1 MNAKTAFD
9 LIFRNARTRSAATTV
24 DIGVTGGRIAAIEPR
39 LACEAAE
46 IEVGGKLA
54 LPGFVDT
61 HIHLDKACLLGRC
74 GHDHGSVAEAIA
86 AVAAMKR
93 DFTVEDVYA
102 RGARV
107 IERAIVHGTTRMRTH
122 VEIDPRIGLR
132 GFEAVK
138 ALKRDYAWAID
149 LSICVFPQEGLTND
163 PGAEELL
170 IAALRDGG
178 EAIGGCPYMDTDP
191 NAHLEKLFDLA
202 QEFDVDID
210 LHLDFD
216 LDPSW
221 WHLEEV
227 CRQTERRNYQGRVA
241 IGHATKLSALPPDRL
256 KAATARLAKSGV
268 AVTVLPATDLYLM
281 GRDATH
287 NAPRGLTVAH
297 KLVENGVV
305 CSVATNNVLNPFTPF
320 GDASLLRMANFYANV
335 AHAGISEFDACL
347 DLVTDL
353 PARLMNLRDYGIAPG
368 NPADLIILDTD
379 SGANAIAELPDMLM
393 GFKNGRQVFERR
405 KPTLFPPQASGPHSR
420 HARARPGHPRAADD
434 SRDVDGRTMQAM
446 LCLMRCPAIDAPA
459 DPLLLSVNQQQQARG
474 RKS

>member
-1 MNAKTAFD
+1 M
-9 LIFRNARTRSAATTV
+9 
-24 DIGVTGGRIAAIEPR
+24 
-39 LACEAAE
+39 
-46 IEVGGKLA
+46 
-54 LPGFVDT
+54 
-61 HIHLDKACLLGRC
+61 
-74 GHDHGSVAEAIA
+74 AEAIA

-138 ALKRDYAWAID
+138 ALKRDYAWALD

-191 NAHLEKLFDLA
+191 NAHLEKIFGLA

-256 KAATARLAKSGV
+256 KAADSAAGQI
-268 AVTVLPATDLYLM
+268 
-281 GRDATH
+281 GR
-287 NAPRGLTVAH
+287 
-297 KLVENGVV
+297 
-305 CSVATNNVLNPFTPF
+305 
-320 GDASLLRMANFYANV
+320 
-335 AHAGISEFDACL
+335 
-347 DLVTDL
+347 
-353 PARLMNLRDYGIAPG
+353 
-368 NPADLIILDTD
+368 
-379 SGANAIAELPDMLM
+379 
-393 GFKNGRQVFERR
+393 RR
-405 KPTLFPPQASGPHSR
+405 H
-420 HARARPGHPRAADD
+420 RAA
-434 SRDVDGRTMQAM
+434 RDRSLSDG
-446 LCLMRCPAIDAPA
+446 P
-459 DPLLLSVNQQQQARG
+459 
-474 RKS
+474 

>member
-1 MNAKTAFD
+1 MRNAFD
-9 LIFRNARTRSAATTV
+9 LVFRNARTRSASTPV
-24 DIGVTGGRIAAIEPR
+24 DIGIAGGRIAAIEPH

-46 IEVGGKLA
+46 IDIGGKLV

-74 GHDHGSVAEAIA
+74 AHDHGGVSEAIR

-107 IERAIVHGTTRMRTH
+107 IERAITFGTMRMRTH

-132 GFEAVK
+132 GFEAIK
-138 ALKRDYAWAID
+138 ALKRDYDWAID
-149 LSICVFPQEGLTND
+149 ISPCVFPQEGLTND

-178 EAIGGCPYMDTDP
+178 ESIGGCPYVDTDP
-191 NAHLEKLFDLA
+191 NAHIEKIFDLA
-202 QEFDVDID
+202 QEFDVDVD

-221 WHLEEV
+221 WHMEEV

-256 KAATARLAKSGV
+256 KAASERLASAGV
-268 AVTVLPATDLYLM
+268 AVTVLPATDLYLLA
-281 GRDATH
+281 RDATH
-287 NAPRGLTVAH
+287 NVPRGLTAAH
-297 KLVENGVV
+297 RLIEDGVL
-305 CSVATNNVLNPFTPF
+305 CSVATNNVQNPFTPF
-320 GDASLLRMANFYANV
+320 GDASLLRMANFYANI
-335 AHAGISEFDACL
+335 AHAAVKEFDACL

-353 PARLMNLRDYGIAPG
+353 PARLMNLRDYGIAVG
-368 NPADLIILDTD
+368 NPADIIVLDTD
-379 SGANAIAELPDMLM
+379 SGRGAIAELPDVLM
-393 GFKNGRQVFERR
+393 GFKDGRQTFERR
-405 KPTLFPPQASGPHSR
+405 RPMLFPP
-420 HARARPGHPRAADD
+420 
-434 SRDVDGRTMQAM
+434 
-446 LCLMRCPAIDAPA
+446 
-459 DPLLLSVNQQQQARG
+459 
-474 RKS
+474 KS

>member
-1 MNAKTAFD
+1 MMTKPAFD
-9 LIFRNARTRSAATTV
+9 LVFRNAVTRASAAAV
-24 DIGVTGGRIAAIEPR
+24 DIGVTDGRIAAIAPR
-39 LACEAAE
+39 LACEAVE
-46 IEVGGKLA
+46 INVDGKLVLA
-54 LPGFVDT
+54 GFVDT

-74 GHDHGSVAEAIA
+74 RHDHGSVSEAIR

-107 IERAIVHGTTRMRTH
+107 IERAIVAGTTRMRTH

-132 GFEAVK
+132 GFEAIK

-163 PGAEELL
+163 PGTEELL
-170 IAALRDGG
+170 VAALRDGG
-178 EAIGGCPYMDTDP
+178 DLIGGCPYMDTDP
-191 NAHLEKLFDLA
+191 NAQIEKLFDLA
-202 QEFDVDID
+202 QAFDVDVD

-221 WHLEEV
+221 THMDEV
-227 CRQTERRNYQGRVA
+227 CRQTERRNYHGRVA
-241 IGHATKLSALPPDRL
+241 IGHASKLSAMPPEQL
-256 KAATARLAKSGV
+256 KAATARLAKAGV

-287 NAPRGLTVAH
+287 NSPRGLTVAH
-297 KLVENGVV
+297 KLVENGVL

-335 AHAGISEFDACL
+335 AHAGVSEFDACL

-353 PARLMNLRDYGIAPG
+353 PARLMNLKDYGIEVG
-368 NPADLIILDTD
+368 NPADLVILDTD
-379 SGANAIAELPDMLM
+379 SGVNAIAELPDILA
-393 GFKNGRQVFERR
+393 GYKNGRQVFERP
-405 KPTLFPPQASGPHSR
+405 KPTLFPPQG
-420 HARARPGHPRAADD
+420 
-434 SRDVDGRTMQAM
+434 
-446 LCLMRCPAIDAPA
+446 
-459 DPLLLSVNQQQQARG
+459 
-474 RKS
+474 

>member
-1 MNAKTAFD
+1 MTTKTAFD
-9 LIFRNARTRSAATTV
+9 LIFRRAVTPSSAIPV
-24 DIGVTGGRIAAIEPR
+24 DIGVAGGRIAAIEPR
-39 LACEAAE
+39 LACEAAD
-46 IEVGGKLA
+46 IDVGGRLA

-74 GHDHGSVAEAIA
+74 GHDHSTVAEAIA

-132 GFEAVK
+132 GFQAIK

-163 PGAEELL
+163 PGTEELL
-170 IAALRDGG
+170 VAALRDGG
-178 EAIGGCPYMDTDP
+178 DLIGGCPYMDTDP
-191 NAHLEKLFDLA
+191 MAQLEKLFDLA
-202 QEFDVDID
+202 QAFDVDVD

-221 WHLEEV
+221 WHLDEV
-227 CRQTERRNYQGRVA
+227 CLQAERRNYQGRVA
-241 IGHATKLSALPPDRL
+241 IGHASKLAALPPKQFD
-256 KAATARLAKSGV
+256 AAAARLARAGV

-287 NAPRGLTVAH
+287 NAPRGLTAAH
-297 KLVENGVV
+297 RLVEKGVL

-320 GDASLLRMANFYANV
+320 GDASLLRMANLYANV
-335 AHAGISEFDACL
+335 AYAAVSEFDACL
-347 DLVTDL
+347 DLVTER
-353 PARLMNLRDYGIAPG
+353 PALLMNLGDYGIAPG
-368 NPADLIILDTD
+368 NPADLVILDTD
-379 SGANAIAELPDMLM
+379 SGANAIAELPDKLL
-393 GFKNGRQVFERR
+393 GFKNGRQVYERR
-405 KPTLFPPQASGPHSR
+405 QPTL
-420 HARARPGHPRAADD
+420 
-434 SRDVDGRTMQAM
+434 
-446 LCLMRCPAIDAPA
+446 
-459 DPLLLSVNQQQQARG
+459 
-474 RKS
+474 